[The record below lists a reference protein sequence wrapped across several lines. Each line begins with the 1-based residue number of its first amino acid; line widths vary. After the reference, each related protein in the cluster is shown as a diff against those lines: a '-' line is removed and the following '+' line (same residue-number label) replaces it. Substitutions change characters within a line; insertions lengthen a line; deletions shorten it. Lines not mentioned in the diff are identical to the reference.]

1 MTTDDGRRWAMACI
15 ILGGVRCDEPH
26 DIPTNET
33 GDEDMD
39 IIATGLE
46 FPEGPIALAD
56 GSVLLVELA
65 RSTLGRIEP
74 DGRKQELAHA
84 PGAFNGAAIGPDRR
98 VYLCNN
104 GGFGWV
110 RERGTLRPHLQAAD
124 YAGGGIDVFDFATG
138 RVERLYDRCGGGA
151 PQRPNDPGVG
161 ARGGGLVAELGARRG
176 GGLYWG

>member
-1 MTTDDGRRWAMACI
+1 
-15 ILGGVRCDEPH
+15 
-26 DIPTNET
+26 
-33 GDEDMD
+33 MD

-65 RSTLGRIEP
+65 RSTLVRIEP

-84 PGAFNGAAIGPDRR
+84 PGAFNGAAIGPDGR

-110 RERGTLRPHLQAAD
+110 RERGTLRPHLQADD

-138 RVERLYDRCGGGA
+138 RVERLYDRCGAQPLKG
-151 PQRPNDPGVG
+151 PNDLVFDASGG
-161 ARGGGLVAELGARRG
+161 FWFSDLGKRRARDMDRGFVYWARADGSEIREV
-176 GGLYWG
+176 